1 MAQAPQAELWPK
13 PHIWARTTDHQ
24 TSRRSPPGREAYVVT
39 ALRRKLAE
47 LKGLAAYGDTAA
59 TEAIKHVAATLL
71 LFKRDEDVSAVP
83 ALPP

>member
-1 MAQAPQAELWPK
+1 
-13 PHIWARTTDHQ
+13 
-24 TSRRSPPGREAYVVT
+24 
-39 ALRRKLAE
+39 LAE